1 MLEIGVLVLLLCL
14 LALVLGL
21 FGKILS
27 VRAGLVRLDRML
39 ECELDGIKFGP
50 EGERARRET
59 AERIGR
65 IRG

>member
-1 MLEIGVLVLLLCL
+1 MFEFGASVILVCL
-14 LALVLGL
+14 LALVFGL
-21 FGKILS
+21 IGKIVYLC
-27 VRAGLVRLDRML
+27 AGLMRLNEML

-50 EGERARRET
+50 EGDRAHRET

>member
-1 MLEIGVLVLLLCL
+1 MFEIGASVLVLCL

-21 FGKILS
+21 FGKILNLRS
-27 VRAGLVRLDRML
+27 GLVRLDRML

-50 EGERARRET
+50 EGDRARRET